1 MVRCK
6 RQVCAEE
13 LKQRFTTW
21 GEPGHARV
29 VSAVLPCRARAEAT
43 LASEADDHEL
53 MERVAEG
60 DGQAFRVLVERH
72 TRSLTAHATR
82 MLRNP
87 SEAEEVVQEA
97 FVRLWKQA
105 PSYRPEAKLRT
116 FLHGI
121 AHNLC
126 IDRIRARRPQDEAAL
141 EQLTTNERPS
151 GSLAERE
158 RSARVH
164 SEVAALPE
172 RQRAALSLV
181 HFEELSNIEAAA
193 LLGVSVEALESL
205 LSRARRTL
213 RERLAAFLEQG
224 G

>member
-1 MVRCK
+1 MPSDDEDDQRVMVR
-6 RQVCAEE
+6 VAA
-13 LKQRFTTW
+13 
-21 GEPGHARV
+21 GD
-29 VSAVLPCRARAEAT
+29 
-43 LASEADDHEL
+43 AS
-53 MERVAEG
+53 
-60 DGQAFRVLVERH
+60 AFRVLVERH
-72 TRSLTAHATR
+72 TASLLAHATR

-97 FVRLWKQA
+97 YVRLWKAA

-126 IDRIRARRPQDEAAL
+126 IDRLRARKRHDPDAVEELTAQDR
-141 EQLTTNERPS
+141 TS
-151 GSLAERE
+151 GSIHELELRARVQRELAE
-158 RSARVH
+158 
-164 SEVAALPE
+164 LPE

-181 HFEELSNIEAAA
+181 HFEELTNIEAAK
-193 LLGVSVEALESL
+193 LLDVSVEALESL

-213 RERLAAFLEQG
+213 RERLANVTEQG